1 MKIGRIVPLYSLYN
15 PAKGH
20 KKIRSRTPKKGL
32 MSPEKK
38 CQRWGRSG
46 FGPLCYYRGEHPA
59 CPCPRRMAGRHG
71 LLPRATPKP
80 FLACVACFSWQMWE
94 FRGVMFLKKN
104 RNSLGTSCL
113 ALSSTGATWATSSG
127 LSLGNSCPF
136 LAQERWL
143 CDKFVGDGETWCGCV
158 GTLVWI

>member
-1 MKIGRIVPLYSLYN
+1 MLLGTPRKKSNSKFNFYDFSWIFQVLREKIHNKQLGCQKIMKIGRIVPLYSLYN

-113 ALSSTGATWATSSG
+113 ALSSTGAT
-127 LSLGNSCPF
+127 
-136 LAQERWL
+136 
-143 CDKFVGDGETWCGCV
+143 
-158 GTLVWI
+158 